1 MRIVGGELRGRPL
14 ATPKT
19 DAIRPTTD
27 RTRESLFNILAHAYP
42 EATDGGRVMDLFAG
56 TGAVGIEALSRGA
69 RHATFVENAP
79 PALAALR
86 ANIAA
91 CRAGDSCTVVA
102 ADVLS
107 VRPGPPADL
116 VFLDPPYGQELIV
129 RALAHLRATGRIA
142 PGALIVA
149 EAGRD
154 EPPPCAVPLAARLHG
169 AARITIWREMAF
181 L

>member
-1 MRIVGGELRGRPL
+1 MVL
-14 ATPKT
+14 
-19 DAIRPTTD
+19 D
-27 RTRESLFNILAHAYP
+27 
-42 EATDGGRVMDLFAG
+42 VFAG
-56 TGAVGIEALSRGA
+56 TGALGLEALSRGA

-142 PGALIVA
+142 PRALIVA
-149 EAGRD
+149 ESGRD